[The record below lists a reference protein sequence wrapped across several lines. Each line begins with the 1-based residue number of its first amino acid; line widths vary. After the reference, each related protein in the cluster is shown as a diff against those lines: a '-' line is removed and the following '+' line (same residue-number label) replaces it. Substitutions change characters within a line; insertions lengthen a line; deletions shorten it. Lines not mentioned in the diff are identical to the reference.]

1 MGDVGDS
8 GNLGYLGAVITLSA
22 LFTYPVK
29 SCRGTEHESVLLEE
43 AGLAHDREWMFV
55 TSDGRF
61 LTQREEPRLARV
73 DAVVQQDKLRL
84 SADGAGEV
92 WVPLD
97 VAGTPG
103 QVIIW
108 RDRVNA
114 LDQGREPAAW
124 ISALLGRDAR
134 LVRIDPAARRRCD
147 PAWTAGTEAHSRFPD
162 GYPLLVVSRAS
173 LDDLNSRLPAP
184 LPMDRFRPNLV
195 LDGLPPYGE
204 DEVHEFTVQG
214 IRLRVVKPCIRC
226 SITTTDQAAGVVAG
240 EEPLRTLK
248 SYRWD
253 AALHGVKFGQ
263 NTIVIEGAGARLEAG
278 MSLAASPR

>member
-1 MGDVGDS
+1 M
-8 GNLGYLGAVITLSA
+8 ITLAA

-29 SCRGTEHESVLLEE
+29 SCRGTEHRGVLLEE

-55 TSDGRF
+55 TPGGRF
-61 LTQREEPRLARV
+61 LTQREEPRLALV
-73 DAVVQQDKLRL
+73 DAVVQHGQLTL
-84 SADGAGEV
+84 SADGAGQV
-92 WVPLD
+92 CVPLGF
-97 VAGTPG
+97 AGSPG
-103 QVIIW
+103 EVTVW

-114 LDQGREPAAW
+114 FDQGDEPAAW

-147 PAWTAGTEAHSRFPD
+147 PAWTADAEAHSRFSD
-162 GYPLLVVSRAS
+162 GYPLLVISRAS

-184 LPMDRFRPNLV
+184 VPMDRFRPNLV

-204 DEVHEFTVQG
+204 DEVHEFSASG
-214 IRLRVVKPCIRC
+214 IRLRVVKPCARC
-226 SITTTDQAAGVVAG
+226 SITTTDQAAGVVTG

-253 AALHGVKFGQ
+253 TALHGVKFGQ
-263 NTIVIEGAGARLEAG
+263 NSIVIEGAGSRLEVG
-278 MSLAASPR
+278 MTLAARSR

>member
-1 MGDVGDS
+1 M
-8 GNLGYLGAVITLSA
+8 ITLAA

-29 SCRGTEHESVLLEE
+29 SCRGTEHQSVLLEE
-43 AGLAHDREWMFV
+43 AGLEYDREWMFV

-73 DAVVQQDKLRL
+73 DAVVQQGELRL

-92 WVPLD
+92 CVPLD
-97 VAGTPG
+97 VAGSPG
-103 QVIIW
+103 EVTIW
-108 RDRVNA
+108 RDRVTA
-114 LDQGREPAAW
+114 LDQGHEPAAW

-147 PAWTAGTEAHSRFPD
+147 PAWTADAEAHSRFSD

-173 LDDLNSRLPAP
+173 LDDLNSRLSAP

-204 DEVHEFTVQG
+204 DEVHELTAPG
-214 IRLRVVKPCIRC
+214 IRLRVVKPCTRC
-226 SITTTDQAAGVVAG
+226 SITTTDQAAGVVTG

-253 AALHGVKFGQ
+253 ASLHGVKFGQ
-263 NTIVIEGAGARLEAG
+263 NAIVIEGAGARLEAG
-278 MSLAASPR
+278 MSLTASTR

>member
-1 MGDVGDS
+1 VGNVGDS
-8 GNLGYLGAVITLSA
+8 GNLGYLGAVITLAA

-29 SCRGTEHESVLLEE
+29 SCRGTAHQSALLEE

-55 TSDGRF
+55 TPGGRF

-73 DAVVQQDKLRL
+73 DAVVRHGRLSL

-92 WVPLD
+92 CVPLD
-97 VAGTPG
+97 FAGSPG
-103 QVIIW
+103 EVTIW

-114 LDQGREPAAW
+114 LDQGHEPAAW

-147 PAWTAGTEAHSRFPD
+147 PAWTAGAEAHSRFPD

-173 LDDLNSRLPAP
+173 LEDLNSRLPAP

-204 DEVHEFTVQG
+204 DEVHEFTAQG
-214 IRLRVVKPCIRC
+214 IRLRAVKPCIRC
-226 SITTTDQAAGVVAG
+226 SITTTDQSSGVVAG

-248 SYRWD
+248 SCRWD

-263 NTIVIEGAGARLEAG
+263 NTIVIDGAGARLEAG

>member
-1 MGDVGDS
+1 MDYRGG
-8 GNLGYLGAVITLSA
+8 VITIAA

-29 SCRGTEHESVLLEE
+29 SCRGIAHESVLLED

-55 TSDGRF
+55 TPGGRF

-73 DAVVQQDKLRL
+73 LAFVQPDELRL
-84 SADGAGEV
+84 SAEGAGEV
-92 WVPLD
+92 CVPLD
-97 VAGTPG
+97 FAGPRGEVT
-103 QVIIW
+103 VW
-108 RDRVNA
+108 RDSVSA
-114 LDQGREPAAW
+114 FDQGDEPAAW
-124 ISALLGRDAR
+124 ISSLLGRDAR

-147 PAWTAGTEAHSRFPD
+147 PVWTADAEAHSRFSD
-162 GYPLLVVSRAS
+162 GYPLLVISRAS

-195 LDGLPPYGE
+195 LDGLPTYGE
-204 DEVHEFTVQG
+204 DEVHEFTAQG
-214 IRLRVVKPCIRC
+214 IRLRAVKPCVRC

-240 EEPLRTLK
+240 DEPLRTLK

-253 AALHGVKFGQ
+253 AELHGVKFGQ

>member
-1 MGDVGDS
+1 
-8 GNLGYLGAVITLSA
+8 VITLAA

-29 SCRGTEHESVLLEE
+29 SCRGTEHRGVLLEE

-55 TSDGRF
+55 TPGGRF
-61 LTQREEPRLARV
+61 LTQREEPRLALV
-73 DAVVQQDKLRL
+73 DAVVQHGQLTL
-84 SADGAGEV
+84 SGDGAGQV
-92 WVPLD
+92 SVPLGF
-97 VAGTPG
+97 AGLPG
-103 QVIIW
+103 EVTVW

-114 LDQGREPAAW
+114 FDQGDEPAAW

-147 PAWTAGTEAHSRFPD
+147 PAWTADAKAHSRFSD
-162 GYPLLVVSRAS
+162 GYPLLVISRAS

-184 LPMDRFRPNLV
+184 VPMDRFRPNLV

-204 DEVHEFTVQG
+204 DEVHEFSASG
-214 IRLRVVKPCIRC
+214 IRLRVVKPCARC
-226 SITTTDQAAGVVAG
+226 SITTTDQAAGVVTG

-253 AALHGVKFGQ
+253 AALHGVMFGQ
-263 NTIVIEGAGARLEAG
+263 NTIVIEGAGSRLEVGQA
-278 MSLAASPR
+278 LTASAR

>member
-1 MGDVGDS
+1 
-8 GNLGYLGAVITLSA
+8 VITLAA

-29 SCRGTEHESVLLEE
+29 SCRGTAHRRVLLEE

-55 TSDGRF
+55 TPGGRF
-61 LTQREEPRLARV
+61 LTQREEPRLALV
-73 DAVVQQDKLRL
+73 DAVVQHGKLTL
-84 SADGAGEV
+84 SADGAGQV
-92 WVPLD
+92 LVPLD
-97 VAGTPG
+97 LSGPTGEVT
-103 QVIIW
+103 IW

-114 LDQGREPAAW
+114 VDQGDEPAAW

-147 PAWTAGTEAHSRFPD
+147 PAWTADAEAHSRFSD

-173 LDDLNSRLPAP
+173 LDDVNSRLPAP

-195 LDGLPPYGE
+195 LDGLPAYGE
-204 DEVHEFTVQG
+204 DEVNELAAPG
-214 IRLRVVKPCIRC
+214 IRLRIVKPCARC
-226 SITTTDQAAGVVAG
+226 SITTTDQTAGVVTG

-253 AALHGVKFGQ
+253 SALHGVMFGQ
-263 NTIVIEGAGARLEAG
+263 NTIVIEGAGLKLEVGQA
-278 MSLAASPR
+278 LAASARSTTSGISASSTSAA

>member
-1 MGDVGDS
+1 M
-8 GNLGYLGAVITLSA
+8 ITLAA

-29 SCRGTEHESVLLEE
+29 SCRGTEHKSVLLEE

-73 DAVVQQDKLRL
+73 DAMVQHGRLTL

-92 WVPLD
+92 RVPLD
-97 VAGTPG
+97 VAGSRGEVT
-103 QVIIW
+103 IW
-108 RDRVNA
+108 RDRVSA
-114 LDQGREPAAW
+114 LDQGDEPAAW

-147 PAWTAGTEAHSRFPD
+147 PAWTADAEAHSRFPD

-204 DEVHEFTVQG
+204 DEVHEFTAHG
-214 IRLRVVKPCIRC
+214 IRLRAVKPCIRC
-226 SITTTDQAAGVVAG
+226 SITTTDQTAGVVTG

-263 NTIVIEGAGARLEAG
+263 NAIVIEGAGTRLEVG
-278 MSLAASPR
+278 MPLAARSR

>member
-1 MGDVGDS
+1 
-8 GNLGYLGAVITLSA
+8 VITLAA
-22 LFTYPVK
+22 LFIYPLK
-29 SCRGTEHESVLLEE
+29 SCRGSEHPGVLLEE

-55 TSDGRF
+55 TPGGRF

-73 DAVVQQDKLRL
+73 DAVVQHGQLTL
-84 SADGAGEV
+84 SADGAGQV
-92 WVPLD
+92 CVPLGF
-97 VAGTPG
+97 AGSPG
-103 QVIIW
+103 EVTVW

-114 LDQGREPAAW
+114 FDQGDEPAAW

-147 PAWTAGTEAHSRFPD
+147 PAWTADAKAHSRFSD

-173 LDDLNSRLPAP
+173 LEDLNSRLPAP

-204 DEVHEFTVQG
+204 DEVHELTAPG
-214 IRLRVVKPCIRC
+214 IRLRVVKPCTRC
-226 SITTTDQAAGVVAG
+226 SITTTDQSTGVVMG

-263 NTIVIEGAGARLEAG
+263 NTIVIEGAGSRLEAG
-278 MSLAASPR
+278 MSFTANAR

>member
-1 MGDVGDS
+1 M
-8 GNLGYLGAVITLSA
+8 ITLAA

-29 SCRGTEHESVLLEE
+29 SCRGTAHESVLLEA

-55 TSDGRF
+55 TPGGRF
-61 LTQREEPRLARV
+61 LTQREEPLLARV
-73 DAVVQQDKLRL
+73 CASVQRGELRL
-84 SADGAGEV
+84 SAEGAGEV
-92 WVPLD
+92 CVP
-97 VAGTPG
+97 PG
-103 QVIIW
+103 YFGPPGEVTVW

-114 LDQGREPAAW
+114 FDQGDEPAAW

-147 PAWTAGTEAHSRFPD
+147 PAWTAGAEAHSRFSD

-173 LDDLNSRLPAP
+173 LDDLNSRLQAP

-204 DEVHEFTVQG
+204 DEVHELTAAG
-214 IRLRVVKPCIRC
+214 IRLRVVKPCTRC
-226 SITTTDQAAGVVAG
+226 SITTTDQSAGVAVG
-240 EEPLRTLK
+240 DEPLKTLK

-253 AALHGVKFGQ
+253 AALHGVTFGQ
-263 NTIVIEGAGARLEAG
+263 NTIVIEGAGSTLEAG
-278 MSLAASPR
+278 MSLTARSR

>member
-1 MGDVGDS
+1 
-8 GNLGYLGAVITLSA
+8 VITLAA

-29 SCRGTEHESVLLEE
+29 SCRGTEHKSALLEE

-61 LTQREEPRLARV
+61 LTQREEPSLARV
-73 DAVVQQDKLRL
+73 DAVVQQGKLRL
-84 SADGAGEV
+84 SADGAGDV
-92 WVPLD
+92 CVPLD
-97 VAGTPG
+97 VAGSRGEVT
-103 QVIIW
+103 IW
-108 RDRVNA
+108 RDRVSA
-114 LDQGREPAAW
+114 FDQGDGPAAW

-147 PAWTAGTEAHSRFPD
+147 PAWTADAAAHSRFSD
-162 GYPLLVVSRAS
+162 GYPLLVLSLAS
-173 LDDLNSRLPAP
+173 LDDLNSRLPAS

-214 IRLRVVKPCIRC
+214 IRLRAVKPCIRC
-226 SITTTDQAAGVVAG
+226 SITTTDQTAGVVAG
-240 EEPLRTLK
+240 DEPIRTLK
-248 SYRWD
+248 TYRWD

-263 NTIVIEGAGARLEAG
+263 NTIVIEGAGSRLEAG
-278 MSLAASPR
+278 MSLTAHSR

>member
-1 MGDVGDS
+1 M
-8 GNLGYLGAVITLSA
+8 ITLAA

-29 SCRGTEHESVLLEE
+29 SCRGTAHESVLLEA

-55 TSDGRF
+55 TPGGRF

-73 DAVVQQDKLRL
+73 LASVQSGELLL
-84 SADGAGEV
+84 SAEGAGEV
-92 WVPLD
+92 RVPLD
-97 VAGTPG
+97 FAGSPG
-103 QVIIW
+103 EVTVW

-114 LDQGREPAAW
+114 LDQGHEPAAW

-147 PAWTAGTEAHSRFPD
+147 PAWTAGVEAHSRFPD

-173 LDDLNSRLPAP
+173 LDDLNSRLPTP

-204 DEVHEFTVQG
+204 DEVHELSTTG
-214 IRLRVVKPCIRC
+214 IRLRVVKPCTRC
-226 SITTTDQAAGVVAG
+226 SITTTDQASGVVVG

-253 AALHGVKFGQ
+253 AALHGVTFGQ

-278 MSLAASPR
+278 MPLVASSR

>member
-1 MGDVGDS
+1 
-8 GNLGYLGAVITLSA
+8 VITLAA

-29 SCRGTEHESVLLEE
+29 SCRGTEHRSVLLEQ
-43 AGLAHDREWMFV
+43 AGLEHDREWMFV
-55 TSDGRF
+55 TPGGRF

-73 DAVVQQDKLRL
+73 DAVVEHDRLTL
-84 SADGAGEV
+84 SADGAGEAC
-92 WVPLD
+92 VPLD
-97 VAGTPG
+97 FAGSPG
-103 QVIIW
+103 EVTIW
-108 RDRVNA
+108 RDQVSA
-114 LDQGREPAAW
+114 FDQGDAPAAW

-147 PAWTAGTEAHSRFPD
+147 PAWTADAEAHSRFPD

-214 IRLRVVKPCIRC
+214 IRLRVVKPCTRC
-226 SITTTDQAAGVVAG
+226 SITTTNQSAGVVAG
-240 EEPLRTLK
+240 EEPLRTLQ

-253 AALHGVKFGQ
+253 AALHGVTFGQ
-263 NTIVIEGAGARLEAG
+263 NTIVIEGAGSRLAVG
-278 MSLAASPR
+278 QPLTASSR